1 MLFAKVSDR
10 VMATQR
16 VQCYQKITGLPV
28 VLLLYSQMVAQS
40 PDEPCPPISRDAVT
54 IPCIGGCRRDK
65 FDLQWVL
72 LLGAGAKSSPHV
84 TPVGSI
90 KVSPGI
96 SNEK

>member
-1 MLFAKVSDR
+1 
-10 VMATQR
+10 MAAQR
-16 VQCYQKITGLPV
+16 VQCYQKIAGLPI

-40 PDEPCPPISRDAVT
+40 PDEPSPSISRDAVT
-54 IPCIGGCRRDK
+54 VPRVGGCRRDK
-65 FDLQWVL
+65 FDLQWAL

-96 SNEK
+96 SDEK